1 MGKCTHNVRTLYVLA
16 RIYRYGTDN
25 FQKCF
30 GLTGPYVQCTYGV
43 VCTLYVI
50 NSLAQTWCHRHLGN
64 DNNNNNNNSN
74 NNNYN
79 NNNYNDNI
87 IGMIIIMIMII
98 MIIIIIVIMIVT
110 INRII
115 IIPMK

>member
-16 RIYRYGTDN
+16 RTYRYGTDN

-64 DNNNNNNNSN
+64 DNNNYNTNNC
-74 NNNYN
+74 
-79 NNNYNDNI
+79 NDNI
-87 IGMIIIMIMII
+87 IGMIIIMII
-98 MIIIIIVIMIVT
+98 IIIIIVIMIVT
-110 INRII
+110 INIII